1 MTKILRRLLID
12 HGDHQKICHASYW
25 QFHDFESRGLIPG
38 LCRISTNPAGWSWPW
53 SSRSQH
59 QGATVKEHAVTEIT
73 FYHDHPLSITAL
85 CGWYQSILFWSTN
98 DFPVVIT
105 WKCDDWESHWW
116 LPNYNMPRQ
125 IRQWLSMIIYQISHN
140 LAVKYSKLH
149 RCSR

>member
-25 QFHDFESRGLIPG
+25 PFHDFESRGLIPG
-38 LCRISTNPAGWSWPW
+38 LCRISTNPAGWSWSR

-59 QGATVKEHAVTEIT
+59 QGATVKEHAVRLLSTTTTRIAS
-73 FYHDHPLSITAL
+73 PLFVDGTKV
-85 CGWYQSILFWSTN
+85 YYFWSTN